1 MNSFLP
7 SHFLYEDVIN
17 AGKNEFR
24 NYIYGMTGN
33 NDLEGIKTEKTPKE
47 LLDEVGYDLYECTT
61 EEEIQSFKKYY
72 EPEEQLCTFHG
83 GRLLN
88 HRVFFAIKKNV
99 DYIRNLKIGILN

>member
-1 MNSFLP
+1 
-7 SHFLYEDVIN
+7 
-17 AGKNEFR
+17 
-24 NYIYGMTGN
+24 MTGN

>member
-24 NYIYGMTGN
+24 NYIYGMTGK

-47 LLDEVGYDLYECTT
+47 LLDEAGYDLHEFTP
-61 EEEIQSFKKYY
+61 QK
-72 EPEEQLCTFHG
+72 
-83 GRLLN
+83 
-88 HRVFFAIKKNV
+88 V
-99 DYIRNLKIGILN
+99 